1 MNETTDIPMVDY
13 TEQLLDILTRLDS
26 SIEYMELIQYSISSI
41 YTAQLFV
48 IGVVVSLFVV
58 YFLYRAIKQLF

>member
-1 MNETTDIPMVDY
+1 MDETTDIPMVDY

-26 SIEYMELIQYSISSI
+26 SIEYLELIQYSISSI